1 MLNQLQKD
9 LLKQHIGPFLF
20 CFFTV
25 IFILLMM
32 FLIQHV
38 DKLVGKGLDFMI
50 VIELIVNNLA
60 YMVVLAAPMAILV
73 STVMAFG
80 KFSEWN
86 ELTAVKA
93 AGINPFELIKPVLI
107 TSCILFVVL
116 GYFSNEILPES
127 NHKARSLFIDIRMKK
142 PGFDLQ
148 PGVFYDGI
156 EGYTFLVNE
165 LPAETDSLYDVT
177 LFQEETTEN
186 QRAFIKAKKGW
197 LETPDEHTLTLFLE
211 DGSIMRNMPGSRGA
225 GRDIEMTEFNRY
237 RITFDLSDLAFSRS
251 NPEER
256 NRNDRTMRAQAM
268 LAYIDT
274 LENEMRTEIDSFLS
288 EKGNYQNME
297 ADSYH
302 RSFVSDIESVED
314 TVPVYHSSIETL
326 NQVPLPEQ
334 QTILV
339 NQTISRLSS
348 YRGDV
353 DNLASNLNW
362 RKSRVAEFT
371 VEVHKKISIPF
382 ACIIFVL
389 LGAPIGMMTR
399 KGNIGFAAIV
409 GLVLLTSYFLA
420 IIQGEKWA
428 DRLIISP
435 FMGMWGINFL
445 LGLIGILLILHI
457 STTFHLTRL
466 FRRS

>member
-1 MLNQLQKD
+1 MFNQIQRD
-9 LLKQHIGPFLF
+9 LLKKHIGPFLF

-25 IFILLMM
+25 MFILLMM

-50 VIELIVNNLA
+50 VFELILNNLA
-60 YMVVLAAPMAILV
+60 YMVVLAAPMAVLV
-73 STVMAFG
+73 STLMAFG
-80 KFSEWN
+80 QFSEWN

-93 AGINPFELIKPVLI
+93 AGVNPIQLLKPVVI
-107 TSCILFVVL
+107 TSCILFL
-116 GYFSNEILPES
+116 GLAYFSNEILPES
-127 NHKARSLFIDIRMKK
+127 NHKARSLFLDIRMKK

-156 EGYTFLVNE
+156 EGYTFLVKE
-165 LPAETDSLYDVT
+165 IPAETDSLYDVT
-177 LFQEETTEN
+177 LFQEESKER
-186 QRAFIKAKKGW
+186 QRAFIKARKG
-197 LETPDEHTLTLFLE
+197 LLVTPNEHTLSLFLE
-211 DGSIMRNMPGSRGA
+211 DGSIMRNMPGSRG
-225 GRDIEMTEFNRY
+225 GRDIEMSEFNRY
-237 RITFDLSDLAFSRS
+237 RITFDLSELAFTRS

-274 LENEMRTEIDSFLS
+274 LESEMQKEIQSFLS
-288 EKGNYQNME
+288 NHGDFRNIE

-302 RSFVSDIESVED
+302 RSFVPEIENAED
-314 TVPVYHSSIETL
+314 TVQVYHSSIETL
-326 NQVPLPEQ
+326 NQVPFPEQ
-334 QTILV
+334 QTILI

-348 YRGDV
+348 YRSSV

-362 RKSRVAEFT
+362 RTSRVAEFT
-371 VEVHKKISIPF
+371 VEVHKKLAIPF

-409 GLVLLTSYFLA
+409 GLVLLTFYFIA

-435 FMGMWGINFL
+435 FFGMWGINFF
-445 LGLIGILLILHI
+445 LGLAGILMILHI
-457 STTFHLTRL
+457 STSFKITRL
-466 FRRS
+466 LKRS

>member
-1 MLNQLQKD
+1 MFNQIQKD
-9 LLKQHIGPFLF
+9 LLKKHIGPFLF

-25 IFILLMM
+25 MFILLMM

-50 VIELIVNNLA
+50 VIELILNNLA
-60 YMVVLAAPMAILV
+60 YMVVLAAPMAVLV
-73 STVMAFG
+73 STIMAFG
-80 KFSEWN
+80 QFSEWN

-93 AGINPFELIKPVLI
+93 AGINPIQLIKPVLI
-107 TSCILFVVL
+107 TSCILFL
-116 GYFSNEILPES
+116 GLAYFSNEILPES

-156 EGYTFLVNE
+156 EGYTFLVKE
-165 LPAETDSLYDVT
+165 IPAETDSLHDVT
-177 LFQEETTEN
+177 LFQEESKDR

-197 LETPDEHTLTLFLE
+197 LETPDEHTLTLYLE
-211 DGSIMRNMPGSRGA
+211 NGSIMRNMPGSGSRE
-225 GRDIEMTEFNRY
+225 IEYSDFNRH
-237 RITFDLSDLAFSRS
+237 RITFDLSDLAFTRS
-251 NPEER
+251 NPEQR

-274 LENEMRTEIDSFLS
+274 LESEIQKEIQSFLND
-288 EKGNYQNME
+288 KGNFRNLE

-302 RSFVSDIESVED
+302 QSFVPEIENAED
-314 TVPVYHSSIETL
+314 TTQIYHSSIETL
-326 NQVPLPEQ
+326 NQVPFPEQ
-334 QTILV
+334 QTILI

-348 YRGDV
+348 YRAEI

-371 VEVHKKISIPF
+371 VEVHKKLAIPF

-389 LGAPIGMMTR
+389 LGAPIGIMTR

-409 GLVLLTSYFLA
+409 GLVLLTIYFIA

-435 FMGMWGINFL
+435 FIGMWGINFI
-445 LGLIGILLILHI
+445 LGLTGFLMILHI
-457 STTFHLTRL
+457 STSFKLNRL
-466 FRRS
+466 LKRS